1 MVVKRFQDK
10 TVLILG
16 ATSGIGR
23 TTALQFAREGAN
35 VVIGGRNADG
45 GNEVVRSIEAMDGNG
60 LYVQTDVAD
69 LDALQNAVD
78 TAVDSFGG
86 LNVAFNNAGLAGTG
100 NKTADE
106 SEADWLDMVD
116 TKLNGVWRG
125 MKCQIPAIL
134 ESGGGAI
141 VNMAGNW
148 GLIGFPTYAAYC
160 AAAHGV
166 MGLTK
171 AAAMEYVGA
180 GIRINA
186 ICPGAVDAPILD
198 RMAGG
203 NEEIK
208 NSFAQS
214 LPVGRLCSQGD
225 IAEAVLWL
233 ASDAASYVNGI
244 GLVLDGGGSP

>member
-1 MVVKRFQDK
+1 MVKRFQDK

-23 TTALQFAREGAN
+23 TTALRFAQEGAN
-35 VVIGGRNADG
+35 VVVGGRNEDN

-60 LYVQTDVAD
+60 LFVQTDVREMD
-69 LDALQNAVD
+69 DLQNAVD
-78 TAVDSFGG
+78 RTVGEFGG

-100 NKTADE
+100 NKAADE
-106 SEADWLDMVD
+106 SETDWSEMVD

-125 MKCQIPAIL
+125 MKCQIPAML
-134 ESGGGAI
+134 EAGGGAI

-171 AAAMEYVGA
+171 AAAMEYVSA

-186 ICPGAVDAPILD
+186 VCPGAVDAPILD
-198 RMAGG
+198 RMTGD

-208 NSFAQS
+208 NSFAQQ
-214 LPVGRLCSQGD
+214 LPVGRLCSQED

-233 ASDAASYVNGI
+233 ASDAASYVNGV

>member
-1 MVVKRFQDK
+1 MVKRFQDK

-23 TTALQFAREGAN
+23 TTALRFAQEGAN
-35 VVIGGRNADG
+35 VVVGGRSEDN

-60 LYVQTDVAD
+60 LFVQTDVREMD
-69 LDALQNAVD
+69 DLQNAVD
-78 TAVDSFGG
+78 RTVGEFGG

-100 NKTADE
+100 SKAADE
-106 SEADWLDMVD
+106 SEADWSEMID

-125 MKCQIPAIL
+125 MKCQIPAML
-134 ESGGGAI
+134 EAGGGAI

-186 ICPGAVDAPILD
+186 VCPGAVDAPILD
-198 RMAGG
+198 RMTGD

-208 NSFAQS
+208 NSFAQQ
-214 LPVGRLCSQGD
+214 LPVGRLCSQED

-233 ASDAASYVNGI
+233 ASDAASYVNGV

>member
-1 MVVKRFQDK
+1 MVKRFQDK

-23 TTALQFAREGAN
+23 TTALRFAQEGAN
-35 VVIGGRNADG
+35 VVVGGRSEDN

-60 LYVQTDVAD
+60 LFVQADVREMD
-69 LDALQNAVD
+69 DLQNAVD
-78 TAVDSFGG
+78 RTVGEFGG

-100 NKTADE
+100 NKAADE
-106 SEADWLDMVD
+106 SEADWLDMIN

-125 MKCQIPAIL
+125 MKCQIPVIL
-134 ESGGGAI
+134 ESGGGSI

-171 AAAMEYVGA
+171 AAAMEYIGE

-186 ICPGAVDAPILD
+186 VCPGAVDAPILD
-198 RMAGG
+198 RMTGD

-208 NSFAQS
+208 NSFAQQ
-214 LPVGRLCSQGD
+214 LPVGRLCSQED

-233 ASDAASYVNGI
+233 ASDAASYVNGV

>member
-1 MVVKRFQDK
+1 MVKRFQDK

-23 TTALQFAREGAN
+23 TTALRFAQEGAN
-35 VVIGGRNADG
+35 VVIGGRNADS

-60 LYVQTDVAD
+60 LFVQTDVKD
-69 LDALQNAVD
+69 FNALQNAVD
-78 TAVDSFGG
+78 RTVGTFGA

-100 NKTADE
+100 KTTADE
-106 SEADWLDMVD
+106 SEEDWSDMIN

-125 MKCQIPAIL
+125 MKCQIPALL
-134 ESGGGAI
+134 EAGGGSI

-180 GIRINA
+180 GLRINA
-186 ICPGAVDAPILD
+186 VCPGAVDAPILD
-198 RMAGG
+198 RMTGG

-208 NSFAQS
+208 NSFAGQ
-214 LPVGRLCSQGD
+214 LPVGRLCSQED
-225 IAEAVLWL
+225 IADAVLWL
-233 ASDAASYVNGI
+233 ASDAASYVNGV

>member
-1 MVVKRFQDK
+1 MVKRFQDK

-16 ATSGIGR
+16 GTSGIGR
-23 TTALQFAREGAN
+23 TTALRFAQEGAN
-35 VVIGGRNADG
+35 VVIGGRNEG
-45 GNEVVRSIEAMDGNG
+45 NGNEVVRSIEAMDGNG
-60 LYVQTDVAD
+60 LFVQTDVREP
-69 LDALQNAVD
+69 DALQNAVD
-78 TAVDSFGG
+78 RAVEEFGG

-100 NKTADE
+100 NKAADE
-106 SEADWLDMVD
+106 SEADWLEMID

-125 MKCQIPAIL
+125 MKCQIPAML
-134 ESGGGAI
+134 EAGGGAI

-171 AAAMEYVGA
+171 AAAMEYIGS

-198 RMAGG
+198 RMTGG

-208 NSFAQS
+208 NSFSRQ
-214 LPVGRLCSQGD
+214 LPVGRLCSQED

-233 ASDAASYVNGI
+233 ASDASSYVNGV

>member
-1 MVVKRFQDK
+1 MVKRFQDK

-23 TTALQFAREGAN
+23 TTALRFAQEGAN
-35 VVIGGRNADG
+35 VVVGGRNEDS
-45 GNEVVRSIEAMDGNG
+45 GNEVVRSIKAMDGNG
-60 LYVQTDVAD
+60 LFVQTDVREMD
-69 LDALQNAVD
+69 DLQNAVD
-78 TAVDSFGG
+78 RTVEEFGG
-86 LNVAFNNAGLAGTG
+86 LDVAFNNAGLAGTG
-100 NKTADE
+100 NKAADE
-106 SEADWLDMVD
+106 SEADWSEMVD

-125 MKCQIPAIL
+125 MKCQIPAML
-134 ESGGGAI
+134 EAGGGAI

-186 ICPGAVDAPILD
+186 VCPGAVDAPILD
-198 RMAGG
+198 RMTGG
-203 NEEIK
+203 NTEIK
-208 NSFAQS
+208 NSFAQQ
-214 LPVGRLCSQGD
+214 LPVGRLCSQED

-233 ASDAASYVNGI
+233 ASDAASYVNGV

>member
-1 MVVKRFQDK
+1 MVKRFQDK

-60 LYVQTDVAD
+60 LYVQTDVTD
-69 LDALQNAVD
+69 LGAMQNAVD
-78 TAVDSFGG
+78 RTVGTFGG

-106 SEADWLDMVD
+106 SEADWLDMVN

-134 ESGGGAI
+134 ESGGGSI

-166 MGLTK
+166 MGLTR
-171 AAAMEYVGA
+171 AAAMEYVDA

-186 ICPGAVDAPILD
+186 VCPGAVDAPILD
-198 RMAGG
+198 RMTGG

-208 NSFAQS
+208 SSFAQQ
-214 LPVGRLCSQGD
+214 LPVGRLCSQED

-233 ASDAASYVNGI
+233 ASDAASYVNGV

>member
-1 MVVKRFQDK
+1 MVKRFQDK

-35 VVIGGRNADG
+35 VVIGGRNAEG

-60 LYVQTDVAD
+60 LYVQTDVAH
-69 LDALQNAVD
+69 LDAMQNAVD
-78 TAVDSFGG
+78 RTVETFGG
-86 LNVAFNNAGLAGTG
+86 LDVAFNNAGLAGTG

-106 SEADWLDMVD
+106 SEADWLDMVN

-134 ESGGGAI
+134 ESGGGSI

-166 MGLTK
+166 MGLTR
-171 AAAMEYVGA
+171 ASALEYAGA

-186 ICPGAVDAPILD
+186 VCPGAVDAPILD
-198 RMAGG
+198 RMTGH

-208 NSFAQS
+208 NSFAQN
-214 LPVGRLCSQGD
+214 LPIGRLCSQED

-233 ASDAASYVNGI
+233 ASDAASYVNGT

>member
-1 MVVKRFQDK
+1 MVKRFQDK

-23 TTALQFAREGAN
+23 TTALRFAQEGAN
-35 VVIGGRNADG
+35 VVVGGRNEDS

-60 LYVQTDVAD
+60 LFVQTDVRE
-69 LDALQNAVD
+69 LDDLQNAVGR
-78 TAVDSFGG
+78 TVGEFGG

-100 NKTADE
+100 SKAADE
-106 SEADWLDMVD
+106 SEADWSEMVD

-125 MKCQIPAIL
+125 MKCQIPAML
-134 ESGGGAI
+134 EAGGGAI

-186 ICPGAVDAPILD
+186 VCPGAVDAPILD
-198 RMAGG
+198 RMTGD

-208 NSFAQS
+208 NSFAQQ
-214 LPVGRLCSQGD
+214 LPVGRLCSQED

-233 ASDAASYVNGI
+233 ASDAASYVNGV

>member
-1 MVVKRFQDK
+1 MVKRFQDK

-23 TTALQFAREGAN
+23 STALQFAREGAN
-35 VVIGGRNADG
+35 VVIGGRNMDN

-60 LYVQTDVAD
+60 LYVQTDVTEPG
-69 LDALQNAVD
+69 ALQHAVD
-78 TAVDSFGG
+78 RTVETFGS
-86 LNVAFNNAGLAGTG
+86 LNIAFNNAGLAGTG

-106 SEADWLDMVD
+106 SEADWSDMIN

-125 MKCQIPAIL
+125 MKCQIPAML
-134 ESGGGAI
+134 VAGGGSI

-186 ICPGAVDAPILD
+186 VCPGAVDAPILD
-198 RMAGG
+198 RMTGG
-203 NEEIK
+203 NEDIK
-208 NSFAQS
+208 NSFAQQ
-214 LPVGRLCSQGD
+214 LPVGRLCSQED
-225 IAEAVLWL
+225 IADAVLWL
-233 ASDAASYVNGI
+233 ASDAASYVNGV

>member
-1 MVVKRFQDK
+1 MAKRFQNK

-16 ATSGIGR
+16 GTSGIGR
-23 TTALQFAREGAN
+23 TTALRFAQEGAN
-35 VVIGGRNADG
+35 VVIGGRNEG
-45 GNEVVRSIEAMDGNG
+45 NGNEVVRSIEAMDGNG
-60 LYVQTDVAD
+60 LFVQTDVREPD
-69 LDALQNAVD
+69 GLQNAVD
-78 TAVDSFGG
+78 RAVEEFGA

-100 NKTADE
+100 NKAADE
-106 SEADWLDMVD
+106 SEADWLQMID

-125 MKCQIPAIL
+125 LKCQIPAML
-134 ESGGGAI
+134 EAGGGSI

-171 AAAMEYVGA
+171 AAAMEYVGI

-186 ICPGAVDAPILD
+186 VCPGAVDAPILD
-198 RMAGG
+198 RMTGG
-203 NEEIK
+203 NTEIK
-208 NSFAQS
+208 NSFAQQ
-214 LPVGRLCSQGD
+214 LPVGRLCSQED
-225 IAEAVLWL
+225 IAGAVLWL
-233 ASDAASYVNGI
+233 ASDAASYVNGV

>member
-1 MVVKRFQDK
+1 MVKRFQDK

-16 ATSGIGR
+16 GTSGIGR
-23 TTALQFAREGAN
+23 TTALRFAQGGAN
-35 VVIGGRNADG
+35 VVIGGRNEG
-45 GNEVVRSIEAMDGNG
+45 NGNEVVRSIEAMDGNG
-60 LYVQTDVAD
+60 LFVQTDVREP
-69 LDALQNAVD
+69 DALQNAVD
-78 TAVDSFGG
+78 KAVKEFGG

-100 NKTADE
+100 NKAADE
-106 SEADWLDMVD
+106 SEADWLEMID

-125 MKCQIPAIL
+125 MKCQIPAML
-134 ESGGGAI
+134 EAGGGAI

-186 ICPGAVDAPILD
+186 VCPGAVDAPILD
-198 RMAGG
+198 RMTGG

-208 NSFAQS
+208 NSFAEQ
-214 LPVGRLCSQGD
+214 LPVGRLCGQED

-233 ASDAASYVNGI
+233 ASDAASYVNGV

>member
-1 MVVKRFQDK
+1 MVKRFQNK

-16 ATSGIGR
+16 GTSGIGR
-23 TTALQFAREGAN
+23 TTALQFAQEGAN
-35 VVIGGRNADG
+35 VVIGGRNEDN

-60 LYVQTDVAD
+60 LFVQTDVRE

-78 TAVDSFGG
+78 RAVGEFGG
-86 LNVAFNNAGLAGTG
+86 LNMAFNNAGLAGTG
-100 NKTADE
+100 NKAADE
-106 SEADWLDMVD
+106 TEADWLDMIN

-134 ESGGGAI
+134 DSGGGSI

-186 ICPGAVDAPILD
+186 VCPGAVDAPILD
-198 RMAGG
+198 RMTGG

-208 NSFAQS
+208 NSFAAQ
-214 LPVGRLCSQGD
+214 LPAGRLCSQDD

-233 ASDAASYVNGI
+233 ASDAASYVNGV

>member
-1 MVVKRFQDK
+1 MVKRFQDK

-23 TTALQFAREGAN
+23 TTALRFAQEGAN
-35 VVIGGRNADG
+35 VVIGGRNEDN

-60 LYVQTDVAD
+60 LFVQTDVRE
-69 LDALQNAVD
+69 LDDLQNAVD
-78 TAVDSFGG
+78 RTVGEFGG

-100 NKTADE
+100 NKAADE
-106 SEADWLDMVD
+106 SETDWSEMVD

-125 MKCQIPAIL
+125 MKCQIPAML
-134 ESGGGAI
+134 EAGGGAI

-171 AAAMEYVGA
+171 AAAMEYVSA

-186 ICPGAVDAPILD
+186 VCPGAVDAPILD
-198 RMAGG
+198 RMTGD

-208 NSFAQS
+208 NSFAQQ
-214 LPVGRLCSQGD
+214 LPVGRLCSQED

-233 ASDAASYVNGI
+233 ASDAASYVNGV

>member
-1 MVVKRFQDK
+1 MTKRFQDK

-23 TTALQFAREGAN
+23 TTALRFAQEGAN
-35 VVIGGRNADG
+35 VVVGGRSEDN

-60 LYVQTDVAD
+60 LFVQTDVREMD
-69 LDALQNAVD
+69 DLQNAVD
-78 TAVDSFGG
+78 RTVGEFGG

-100 NKTADE
+100 NKAADE
-106 SEADWLDMVD
+106 SEADWSEMVD

-125 MKCQIPAIL
+125 MKSQIPAML
-134 ESGGGAI
+134 EAGGGAI

-171 AAAMEYVGA
+171 AAAMEYAGA

-186 ICPGAVDAPILD
+186 VCPGAVDAPILD
-198 RMAGG
+198 RMTGD

-208 NSFAQS
+208 NSFAQQ
-214 LPVGRLCSQGD
+214 LPVGRLCSQED

-233 ASDAASYVNGI
+233 ASDAASYVNGV

>member
-1 MVVKRFQDK
+1 MVKRFQDK

-16 ATSGIGR
+16 GTSGIGR
-23 TTALQFAREGAN
+23 TTALRFAQEGAN
-35 VVIGGRNADG
+35 VVIGGRNEG
-45 GNEVVRSIEAMDGNG
+45 NGNEVVRSIEAMDGNG
-60 LYVQTDVAD
+60 LFVQTDVREP
-69 LDALQNAVD
+69 DALQNAVD
-78 TAVDSFGG
+78 RAVEEFGG

-100 NKTADE
+100 NKAADE
-106 SEADWLDMVD
+106 AEADWAEMIN

-134 ESGGGAI
+134 ETGGGAI

-186 ICPGAVDAPILD
+186 VCPGAVDAPILD
-198 RMAGG
+198 RMTGG

-208 NSFAQS
+208 NSFAQQ
-214 LPVGRLCSQGD
+214 LPVGRLCSQED

-233 ASDAASYVNGI
+233 ASDAASYVNGV

>member
-1 MVVKRFQDK
+1 MNKRFQNK
-10 TVLILG
+10 TVLVLG

-23 TTALQFAREGAN
+23 TAALQFAREGAN
-35 VVIGGRNADG
+35 VVIGGRNADN

-60 LYVQTDVAD
+60 LYLQTDVTS
-69 LDALQNAVD
+69 LDALQHAVD
-78 TAVDSFGG
+78 RTVGTFGG

-100 NKTADE
+100 NKASDE
-106 SEADWLDMVD
+106 SEADWLDMIN

-134 ESGGGAI
+134 ESGGGSI

-171 AAAMEYVGA
+171 AAAMEYVSA

-186 ICPGAVDAPILD
+186 VCPGAVDAPILD
-198 RMAGG
+198 RMTGG
-203 NEEIK
+203 NAEIK
-208 NSFAQS
+208 NSFAEQ
-214 LPVGRLCSQGD
+214 LPVGRLCSQED

-233 ASDAASYVNGI
+233 ASDAASYVNGV

>member
-1 MVVKRFQDK
+1 MVKRFQDN

-16 ATSGIGR
+16 GTSGIGR
-23 TTALQFAREGAN
+23 TTALRFAQEGAN
-35 VVIGGRNADG
+35 VVIGGRNEG
-45 GNEVVRSIEAMDGNG
+45 NGNEVVRSIEAMDGNG
-60 LYVQTDVAD
+60 LFVQTDVRD
-69 LDALQNAVD
+69 LRALQNAVER
-78 TAVDSFGG
+78 TVGEFGG

-100 NKTADE
+100 NKAADE
-106 SEADWLDMVD
+106 SEADWSEMVD

-125 MKCQIPAIL
+125 MKCQIPAML
-134 ESGGGAI
+134 EAGGGSI

-148 GLIGFPTYAAYC
+148 GLIGFPTYSAYC

-186 ICPGAVDAPILD
+186 VCPGAVDAPILD
-198 RMAGG
+198 RMTGG
-203 NEEIK
+203 NTEIK
-208 NSFAQS
+208 NSFAQQ
-214 LPVGRLCSQGD
+214 LPVGRLCSQED

-233 ASDAASYVNGI
+233 ASDAASYVNGV

>member
-1 MVVKRFQDK
+1 MMNKKFQNK

-23 TTALQFAREGAN
+23 TAALRFAQEGAN
-35 VVIGGRNADG
+35 VVVGGRNEDN
-45 GNEVVRSIEAMDGNG
+45 GNEVVRSIEGMDGNAI
-60 LYVQTDVAD
+60 YVQTDVRELA
-69 LDALQNAVD
+69 AVQNAVD
-78 TAVDSFGG
+78 RGVETFGE

-100 NKTADE
+100 SKTADE
-106 SEADWLDMVD
+106 SEADWSEMVN

-134 ESGGGAI
+134 EAGGGSI

-180 GIRINA
+180 GVRINA
-186 ICPGAVDAPILD
+186 VCPGAVDAPILD
-198 RMAGG
+198 RMTGG
-203 NEEIK
+203 NEDIK
-208 NSFAQS
+208 NSFAQQ
-214 LPVGRLCSQGD
+214 LPVGRLCSQED

-233 ASDAASYVNGI
+233 ASDAASYVNGV
-244 GLVLDGGGSP
+244 GLILDGGGSP

>member
-1 MVVKRFQDK
+1 MMNKQFQNK

-23 TTALQFAREGAN
+23 TTALRFAQEGAN
-35 VVIGGRNADG
+35 VVIGGRNEDN

-60 LYVQTDVAD
+60 LFVQTDVREMD
-69 LDALQNAVD
+69 DLQNAVD
-78 TAVDSFGG
+78 RTVGEFGG

-100 NKTADE
+100 NKAADE
-106 SEADWLDMVD
+106 SEADWSEMVD

-125 MKCQIPAIL
+125 MKCQVPAML
-134 ESGGGAI
+134 EAGGGAI

-186 ICPGAVDAPILD
+186 VCPGAVDAPILD
-198 RMAGG
+198 RMTGD

-208 NSFAQS
+208 NSFAQQ
-214 LPVGRLCSQGD
+214 LPVGRLCSQED

-233 ASDAASYVNGI
+233 ASNAASYVNGV

>member
-1 MVVKRFQDK
+1 MVRRFQDK

-16 ATSGIGR
+16 GTSGIGR
-23 TTALQFAREGAN
+23 TTALRFAQEGAN
-35 VVIGGRNADG
+35 AVIGGRNEG
-45 GNEVVRSIEAMDGNG
+45 NGNEVVRSIEAMDGNG
-60 LYVQTDVAD
+60 LFVQTDVREP
-69 LDALQNAVD
+69 DALQNAVD
-78 TAVDSFGG
+78 RAVGEFGG
-86 LNVAFNNAGLAGTG
+86 LDAAFNNAGLAGTG
-100 NKTADE
+100 NKAAEE
-106 SEADWLDMVD
+106 SEADWLEMID

-125 MKCQIPAIL
+125 MKCQIPAML

-186 ICPGAVDAPILD
+186 VCPGAVDAPILD
-198 RMAGG
+198 RMTGG
-203 NEEIK
+203 NAEIK
-208 NSFAQS
+208 NSFARQ
-214 LPVGRLCSQGD
+214 LPVGRLCSQED

-233 ASDAASYVNGI
+233 ASDASSYVNGV

>member
-1 MVVKRFQDK
+1 MNRKFQNK

-23 TTALQFAREGAN
+23 TTALRFAQEGAN
-35 VVIGGRNADG
+35 VVIGGRNEG
-45 GNEVVRSIEAMDGNG
+45 NGNEVVRSIEAMDGNG
-60 LYVQTDVAD
+60 LFVQTDVREPG
-69 LDALQNAVD
+69 ALQNAVD
-78 TAVDSFGG
+78 RAVEEFGG

-100 NKTADE
+100 NKAADE
-106 SEADWLDMVD
+106 SEADWLEMID

-125 MKCQIPAIL
+125 MKCQIPAML
-134 ESGGGAI
+134 EAGGGAI

-186 ICPGAVDAPILD
+186 VCPGAVDAPILD
-198 RMAGG
+198 RMTGG
-203 NEEIK
+203 NAEIK
-208 NSFAQS
+208 NSFAQQ
-214 LPVGRLCSQGD
+214 LPVGRLCSQED

-233 ASDAASYVNGI
+233 ASDAASYVNGV

>member
-1 MVVKRFQDK
+1 MVERFQNK
-10 TVLILG
+10 TVLVLG

-23 TTALQFAREGAN
+23 ATALRFAQEGAN
-35 VVIGGRNADG
+35 VVVGGRNEDNG
-45 GNEVVRSIEAMDGNG
+45 DEVVRSIEAMDGNAV
-60 LYVQTDVAD
+60 YVQTDVRELEAV
-69 LDALQNAVD
+69 QNAVD
-78 TAVDSFGG
+78 RTVEVFGG
-86 LNVAFNNAGLAGTG
+86 LHVAFNNAGLAGTG
-100 NKTADE
+100 KKAAE
-106 SEADWLDMVD
+106 EGAEDWLNMVD

-134 ESGGGAI
+134 NSGGGSI

-148 GLIGFPTYAAYC
+148 GLVGFPTYAAYC

-171 AAAMEYVGA
+171 AAAMEYVGE
-180 GIRINA
+180 GVRINA
-186 ICPGAVDAPILD
+186 VCPGAVDAPILD
-198 RMAGG
+198 RMTGG

-208 NSFAQS
+208 NSFAQQ
-214 LPVGRLCSQGD
+214 LPVGRLCSQED

-233 ASDAASYVNGI
+233 ASEAASYVNGV

>member
-1 MVVKRFQDK
+1 MVKRFQDK

-23 TTALQFAREGAN
+23 TTALRFAQEGAN
-35 VVIGGRNADG
+35 VVVGGRSEDN

-60 LYVQTDVAD
+60 LFVQADVREMD
-69 LDALQNAVD
+69 DLQNAVD
-78 TAVDSFGG
+78 RTVGEFGG

-100 NKTADE
+100 NKAADE
-106 SEADWLDMVD
+106 SEADWSEMVD

-125 MKCQIPAIL
+125 MKCQIPAML
-134 ESGGGAI
+134 EAGGGAI

-186 ICPGAVDAPILD
+186 VCPGAVDAPILD
-198 RMAGG
+198 RMTGD

-208 NSFAQS
+208 NSFAQQ
-214 LPVGRLCSQGD
+214 LPVGRLCSQED

-233 ASDAASYVNGI
+233 ASDAASYVNGV

>member
-1 MVVKRFQDK
+1 MVKRFQDK
-10 TVLILG
+10 TVLVLG
-16 ATSGIGR
+16 GTSGIGR
-23 TTALQFAREGAN
+23 TTALRFAQEGAN
-35 VVIGGRNADG
+35 VVIGGRDANN

-60 LYVQTDVAD
+60 LFVQTDVGG
-69 LDALQNAVD
+69 LRALQNAVD
-78 TAVDSFGG
+78 RTVGEFGG

-100 NKTADE
+100 KKTADE
-106 SEADWLDMVD
+106 AEEDWSEMIN

-134 ESGGGAI
+134 DTGGGAI

-171 AAAMEYVGA
+171 AAAMEYISD

-186 ICPGAVDAPILD
+186 VCPGAVDAPILD
-198 RMAGG
+198 RMTGG
-203 NEEIK
+203 DADIK
-208 NSFAQS
+208 NSFARQ
-214 LPVGRLCSQGD
+214 LPVGRLCSQED

-233 ASDAASYVNGI
+233 ASDAASYVNGV

>member
-1 MVVKRFQDK
+1 MVKRFQDK

-23 TTALQFAREGAN
+23 TTALQFAQEGAN
-35 VVIGGRNADG
+35 VVIGGRSAGN

-60 LYVQTDVAD
+60 LYVQTDVTEPG
-69 LDALQNAVD
+69 ALQHAVD
-78 TAVDSFGG
+78 RTVETFGS
-86 LNVAFNNAGLAGTG
+86 LNIAFNNAGLAGTG

-106 SEADWLDMVD
+106 SEADWSDMIN

-125 MKCQIPAIL
+125 MKCQIPAML
-134 ESGGGAI
+134 EAGGGSI

-186 ICPGAVDAPILD
+186 VCPGAVDAPILD
-198 RMAGG
+198 RMTGG
-203 NEEIK
+203 NEDIK
-208 NSFAQS
+208 NSFAQQ
-214 LPVGRLCSQGD
+214 LPVGRLCSPED
-225 IAEAVLWL
+225 VADAVLWL

>member
-1 MVVKRFQDK
+1 MVKRFQDK

-23 TTALQFAREGAN
+23 TTALRFAQEGAN
-35 VVIGGRNADG
+35 VVIGGRSEDN

-60 LYVQTDVAD
+60 LFVQTDVREMD
-69 LDALQNAVD
+69 DLQNAVD
-78 TAVDSFGG
+78 RTVGEFGG

-100 NKTADE
+100 NKAADE
-106 SEADWLDMVD
+106 SEADWSEMVD

-125 MKCQIPAIL
+125 MKCQIPAML
-134 ESGGGAI
+134 EAGGGAI

-186 ICPGAVDAPILD
+186 VCPGAVDAPILD
-198 RMAGG
+198 RMTGD

-208 NSFAQS
+208 NSFAQQ
-214 LPVGRLCSQGD
+214 LPVGRLCSQED

-233 ASDAASYVNGI
+233 ASDAASYVNGV

>member
-1 MVVKRFQDK
+1 MAKRFQNK

-16 ATSGIGR
+16 GTSGIGR
-23 TTALQFAREGAN
+23 TTALRFAQEGAN
-35 VVIGGRNADG
+35 VVIGGRNEG
-45 GNEVVRSIEAMDGNG
+45 NGNEVVRSIEAMDGNG
-60 LYVQTDVAD
+60 LFVQTDVREPD
-69 LDALQNAVD
+69 GLQNAVD
-78 TAVDSFGG
+78 RAVGEFGA

-100 NKTADE
+100 NKAADE
-106 SEADWLDMVD
+106 SEADWLQMID

-125 MKCQIPAIL
+125 MKCQIPAML
-134 ESGGGAI
+134 EAGGGSI

-171 AAAMEYVGA
+171 AAAMEYVSA

-186 ICPGAVDAPILD
+186 VCPGAVDAPILD
-198 RMAGG
+198 RMTGG
-203 NEEIK
+203 NTEIK
-208 NSFAQS
+208 NSFAQQ
-214 LPVGRLCSQGD
+214 LPVGRLCSQED
-225 IAEAVLWL
+225 IAGAVLWL
-233 ASDAASYVNGI
+233 ASDGASYVNGV

>member
-1 MVVKRFQDK
+1 MVKRFQGK

-23 TTALQFAREGAN
+23 TTALQFAQEGAN
-35 VVIGGRNADG
+35 VVIGGRSAGN

-60 LYVQTDVAD
+60 LFVQTDVTD
-69 LDALQNAVD
+69 LGALQHAVD
-78 TAVDSFGG
+78 RTVETFGS
-86 LNVAFNNAGLAGTG
+86 LNIAFNNAGLAGTG

-106 SEADWLDMVD
+106 SEADWSDMIN

-125 MKCQIPAIL
+125 MKCQIPAML
-134 ESGGGAI
+134 ESGGGSI

-171 AAAMEYVGA
+171 AAAMEYIGA

-186 ICPGAVDAPILD
+186 VCPGAVDAPILD
-198 RMAGG
+198 RMTGG
-203 NEEIK
+203 NEDIK
-208 NSFAQS
+208 NSFAQQ
-214 LPVGRLCSQGD
+214 LPAGRLCSQED
-225 IAEAVLWL
+225 IAAAVLWL
-233 ASDAASYVNGI
+233 ASDAASYVNGV

>member
-1 MVVKRFQDK
+1 MAKRFLNR

-23 TTALQFAREGAN
+23 TAALRFAQEGAN
-35 VVIGGRNADG
+35 VVVGGRNEDN

-60 LYVQTDVAD
+60 LFVQTDVRERD
-69 LDALQNAVD
+69 DLQNAVD
-78 TAVDSFGG
+78 RTVGEFGG

-100 NKTADE
+100 NKAADE
-106 SEADWLDMVD
+106 SEADWSEMVD

-125 MKCQIPAIL
+125 MKCQIPAML
-134 ESGGGAI
+134 EAGGGAI

-171 AAAMEYVGA
+171 AAAMEYVSD

-186 ICPGAVDAPILD
+186 VCPGAVDAPILD
-198 RMAGG
+198 RMTGD

-208 NSFAQS
+208 NSFAQQ
-214 LPVGRLCSQGD
+214 LPVGRLCSQED

-233 ASDAASYVNGI
+233 ASDAASYVNGV

>member
-1 MVVKRFQDK
+1 MNKRFQGK

-23 TTALQFAREGAN
+23 TTALRFAQEGAN
-35 VVIGGRNADG
+35 VVIGGRNAG
-45 GNEVVRSIEAMDGNG
+45 NGNEVVRSIEAMDGNG
-60 LYVQTDVAD
+60 LFVQTDVREP
-69 LDALQNAVD
+69 DALSNAVD
-78 TAVDSFGG
+78 KTVTAFGG
-86 LNVAFNNAGLAGTG
+86 LNIAFNNAGLAGTG
-100 NKTADE
+100 KKTADE
-106 SEADWLDMVD
+106 SEEDWSDMIN

-125 MKCQIPAIL
+125 MKCQIPAML
-134 ESGGGAI
+134 EAGGGSI

-148 GLIGFPTYAAYC
+148 GLIGFPAYAAYC

-171 AAAMEYVGA
+171 AAAMEYIGA

-186 ICPGAVDAPILD
+186 VCSGAVDAPILD
-198 RMAGG
+198 RMTGG
-203 NEEIK
+203 NEDIK
-208 NSFAQS
+208 NSFAQQ
-214 LPVGRLCSQGD
+214 LPVGRLCSQED

>member
-1 MVVKRFQDK
+1 MVKRFQDK

-16 ATSGIGR
+16 GTSGIGR
-23 TTALQFAREGAN
+23 TTALRFAQEGAN
-35 VVIGGRNADG
+35 VVIGGRDANN

-60 LYVQTDVAD
+60 LFVQTDVGG
-69 LDALQNAVD
+69 LRALQNAVD
-78 TAVDSFGG
+78 RTVGEFGG

-100 NKTADE
+100 KKTADE
-106 SEADWLDMVD
+106 AEEDWSEMIN

-134 ESGGGAI
+134 DTGGGAI

-171 AAAMEYVGA
+171 AAAMEYISD

-186 ICPGAVDAPILD
+186 VCPGAVDAPILD
-198 RMAGG
+198 RMTGG
-203 NEEIK
+203 DADIK
-208 NSFAQS
+208 NSFARQ
-214 LPVGRLCSQGD
+214 LPVGRLCSQED

-233 ASDAASYVNGI
+233 ASDAASYVNGV